1 MKPKAVDKHLAQPE
15 NGPYYVLEEL
25 EMEDGQTAKW
35 KTEPTTV
42 SVEAGNRGTNNN
54 KNSNNNLG
62 SGGRRSMSVNQG
74 SGRTKNRGKGK
85 GSSSTDAVAGTAVDP
100 HHRYHRHQDSDGERE
115 GSDSQIS
122 LVEHDG
128 ITVEQEVV
136 ISESYIHVGKT
147 E

>member
-1 MKPKAVDKHLAQPE
+1 VVDKHLAQPE

-25 EMEDGQTAKW
+25 EMEDGQTARW

-42 SVEAGNRGTNNN
+42 SVEAGNRSTNN
-54 KNSNNNLG
+54 KNNNNNPG
-62 SGGRRSMSVNQG
+62 GGGRRSMSVNQG
-74 SGRTKNRGKGK
+74 SGRSKNRGKGK
-85 GSSSTDAVAGTAVDP
+85 GSSSTDAVAGAAVDP
-100 HHRYHRHQDSDGERE
+100 QRHHHYHHHQNSDEERE
-115 GSDSQIS
+115 GSDSQVS

-136 ISESYIHVGKT
+136 ISESYLHVRKT